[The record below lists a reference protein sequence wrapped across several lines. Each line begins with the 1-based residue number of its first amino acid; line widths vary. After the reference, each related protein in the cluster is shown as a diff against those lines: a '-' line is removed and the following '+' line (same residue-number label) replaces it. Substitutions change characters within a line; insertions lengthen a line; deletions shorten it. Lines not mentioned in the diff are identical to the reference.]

1 MTTSQYA
8 QYIRGVLDIN
18 RYSSLITSLGNSLNS
33 RKNRFDKSDIIEQ
46 AFSVYTGGLFEWI
59 DQLGRDHLDT
69 VNGHSVEF
77 KYANCGLYT
86 PKGNPKLSIT
96 VKIMNS
102 QGNNVNN
109 SLPHPADY
117 YIISQADAMAVISY
131 SELQPYL
138 RVLSD
143 GIEAKI
149 PTNAL
154 SFVFLPTN
162 VVINVNNNI
171 DYLAEK
177 RTAQRQLIEN
187 F

>member
-1 MTTSQYA
+1 MTTQQYA
-8 QYIRGVLDIN
+8 QFIRSVLDIN

-46 AFSVYTGGLFEWI
+46 AFDIYTGGIFQWI
-59 DQLGRDHLDT
+59 DQLGRDHHDT
-69 VNGHSVEF
+69 VNDVSVEF

-86 PKGNPKLSIT
+86 PRGNPKSSIT

-177 RTAQRQLIEN
+177 RLAQRQLIEN

>member
-8 QYIRGVLDIN
+8 QFIRGVLDVN
-18 RYSSLITSLGNSLNS
+18 RYSSLIASLGNSLNS
-33 RKNRFDKSDIIEQ
+33 RRNRFDKSDIIEQ
-46 AFSVYTGGLFEWI
+46 AFSVYSGGVFEWV
-59 DQLGRDHLDT
+59 DQLGRDHRDT
-69 VNGHSVEF
+69 VNGFSVEF
-77 KYANCGLYT
+77 KYANNGLYT
-86 PKGNPKLSIT
+86 PKGNAKGSIT

-109 SLPHPADY
+109 SLPNPADY

-131 SELQPYL
+131 TELQPYL

-149 PTNAL
+149 PTSAL
-154 SFVFLPTN
+154 SFVFLPSN
-162 VVINVNNNI
+162 VTVNINNNI

-177 RTAQRQLIEN
+177 RSAQRQLIEN